1 MGFPSQAADY
11 VEERISLDK
20 RLIAHPSATYMMIAG
35 TTYLRAGIMKG
46 AMLIVDSSL
55 TPKDGSLL
63 VCAVDGEF
71 RIRRYR
77 MHPQPCLENPE
88 NGRREPLPSKD
99 EVSDTSQPV
108 FGVITYSIN
117 DARSGEFDDCPVM

>member
-1 MGFPSQAADY
+1 MGFPSPAQDY

-35 TTYLRAGIMKG
+35 TAYLRAGIMNG

-63 VCAVDGEF
+63 VCVIDGEF
-71 RIRRYR
+71 RIMLYR
-77 MHPQPCLENPE
+77 PLPHPCLENPE
-88 NGRREPLPSKD
+88 NGRMEPLPLRD
-99 EVSDTSQPV
+99 EASDSSRPV
-108 FGVITYSIN
+108 FGVITYIIN
-117 DARSGEFDDCPVM
+117 DARSGEFDDCPAI

>member
-1 MGFPSQAADY
+1 MGFPSPAADY

-63 VCAVDGEF
+63 VCTLDGEF
-71 RIRRYR
+71 RIKRYR
-77 MHPQPCLENPE
+77 THPEPHLENLD
-88 NGRREPLPSKD
+88 NGRRELLRRKD
-99 EVSDTSQPV
+99 EMADSDRPV

>member
-1 MGFPSQAADY
+1 MGFPSPAADY

-63 VCAVDGEF
+63 VCAVEGEF
-71 RIRRYR
+71 RIMRYR
-77 MHPQPCLENPE
+77 THPKPHLENPE
-88 NGRREPLPSKD
+88 NGRREQLPSKD
-99 EVSDTSQPV
+99 EVSDTSRPV

-117 DARSGEFDDCPVM
+117 DARSGEFDDYPVM